1 MFVKAPKP
9 CALPI
14 IGVAFSLLLPVLLGC
29 KSTGLPTPVVAGE
42 PPPAVA
48 PAPAIVLTG
57 IDVLVRDQFMPLD
70 GRRIG
75 LITNHTGIDRDGVPT
90 SRLLHD
96 APNVKLLALFSPE
109 HGPTGTLDD
118 TSISNSRDPATGL
131 KIFSL
136 YGESREPTTDMLEG
150 IDTLVFDIQDIGT
163 RYYTY
168 ISTMGNAMRA
178 AARHGLRFMV
188 LDRPNPINGLEVTGP
203 VLDDGSQSFVGFH
216 RIPVRHGMTVGELA
230 MLFNAELGLNLD
242 LEVVRMQGWQRR
254 DFYSETGL
262 PWKNP
267 SPNMRNLT
275 QALLYPGIGLLE
287 TTNLSVG
294 RGTDTPFEV
303 IGAPWL
309 DGILLASRLNQLD
322 LPGAAFIPVDFTPEE
337 SKFANELCH
346 GVNIQITDRAQFRPV
361 HTGLEIARLLRLM
374 YPQTWDL
381 EAYRRLLSS
390 ESTWQAIRDGRSIVE
405 IETSFAFDLH
415 HFMERRAPFLLY
427 P

>member
-1 MFVKAPKP
+1 M
-9 CALPI
+9 
-14 IGVAFSLLLPVLLGC
+14 
-29 KSTGLPTPVVAGE
+29 
-42 PPPAVA
+42 
-48 PAPAIVLTG
+48 VLTG
-57 IDVLVRDQFMPLD
+57 IDVLVRDQFKSLN

-75 LITNHTGIDRDGVPT
+75 LITNQTGIDRNGVAT
-90 SRLLHD
+90 ALLLHQ
-96 APNVKLLALFSPE
+96 APNVQLLALFSPE
-109 HGPTGTLDD
+109 HGIKGTLD
-118 TSISNSRDPATGL
+118 TTLISNSRDGATGL

-136 YGESREPTTDMLEG
+136 YGESREPAEDMLEG

-188 LDRPNPINGLEVTGP
+188 LDRPNPINGSEVTGP

-230 MLFNAELGLNLD
+230 MLFNAELQMNLD
-242 LEVVRMQGWQRR
+242 LEVIRMEGWKRS
-254 DFYSETGL
+254 DFFSETGL
-262 PWKNP
+262 PWIDP

-309 DGILLASRLNQLD
+309 DGVLLAASLNQLG
-322 LPGAAFIPVDFTPEE
+322 LAGVAFIPVEFTPDA

-346 GVNIQITDRAQFRPV
+346 GINIQITDRARFRPV
-361 HTGLEIARLLRLM
+361 HTGLEIARLLRQL
-374 YPQTWDL
+374 YPLTWDVN
-381 EAYRRLLSS
+381 AYQRLLSS
-390 ESTWQAIRDGRSIVE
+390 ESTWQAIRDGQSIAE
-405 IETSFAFDLH
+405 IETSFAFDLR
-415 HFMERRAPFLLY
+415 HFMERRAPYLLY